1 MKNIRKTFGQR
12 AWPRGSGCIRRSSAL
27 FAAFLA
33 FILAGACTAEK
44 AGPAASAGTAAYGD
58 YAAVDKAAAAA
69 ENDESNYATFKKSN
83 GSKFRVAVMRSGEYF
98 SYADVLE
105 GTLKGLMTIGWI
117 KEIPPLMP
125 GFNGYAA
132 YPDGKTEPNIL
143 AELSKYDYSDFL
155 EFPKD
160 AFFDL
165 KWDDGNAK
173 KKDFKRLTAPDSGI
187 DLIIALGTQM
197 SAILAKPASFPIPV
211 IVDSIS
217 DPVGSGILASLNDS
231 GRDFLTGAVDPEQDL
246 RQIRLFYSVIKFKRL
261 GILYENSEIGR
272 AYGAVE
278 DVHRVAKEEGFQVIA
293 STDVS
298 PDPENEDDDAA
309 WEAAEAR
316 YVSALDALCPKV
328 DAVYLAVQAGLSENS
343 LPAVVAVLNKHKTPS
358 FIMEGK
364 NFVKGGIL
372 LGESDS
378 NLVAKG
384 IFNAKKIVNIFKG
397 KKART
402 LPQVYEHVPHI
413 AINLDAT
420 RVIGYD
426 VPIDIIASADEVFST
441 QEASE

>member
-1 MKNIRKTFGQR
+1 
-12 AWPRGSGCIRRSSAL
+12 
-27 FAAFLA
+27 
-33 FILAGACTAEK
+33 
-44 AGPAASAGTAAYGD
+44 
-58 YAAVDKAAAAA
+58 
-69 ENDESNYATFKKSN
+69 
-83 GSKFRVAVMRSGEYF
+83 
-98 SYADVLE
+98 
-105 GTLKGLMTIGWI
+105 MTIGWI

-278 DVHRVAKEEGFQVIA
+278 DVHRVAKEEGSRSSRCTMF
-293 STDVS
+293 SG
-298 PDPENEDDDAA
+298 PENEDGRRVG
-309 WEAAEAR
+309 AAEAR
-316 YVSALDALCPKV
+316 YVFRLDALCPKV
-328 DAVYLAVQAGLSENS
+328 DAVYLAVQAGLSET
-343 LPAVVAVLNKHKTPS
+343 AC
-358 FIMEGK
+358 
-364 NFVKGGIL
+364 
-372 LGESDS
+372 
-378 NLVAKG
+378 
-384 IFNAKKIVNIFKG
+384 
-397 KKART
+397 
-402 LPQVYEHVPHI
+402 PQSRRAEQ
-413 AINLDAT
+413 T
-420 RVIGYD
+420 
-426 VPIDIIASADEVFST
+426 
-441 QEASE
+441 